1 MRGGLV
7 RGQATRAAA
16 PTPRG
21 GSRESN
27 LHRHGCRP
35 AAPAAAQRSAAGRG
49 GRRLEPGSTKPRP
62 KARACRPGEQPGHFD
77 RRRAALDRPAS
88 ARRARLLASARALR
102 RPAASVRHGSRRHC
116 WRCCQRAGGCVRGV
130 LPVAGAARRPAV
142 AHAGQPLRAHQRAA
156 HRRPD
161 KAAHGRH
168 HEPGALSHTPM
179 PTVSYTVASAPCGG
193 GAAGPASGQL
203 AGATRARPAAPA
215 CGRQQAAHPAK
226 GRRWRR
232 RVCAACAPGAAWA
245 DCAGRA

>member
-179 PTVSYTVASAPCGG
+179 PTVSYTVASACVWGG
-193 GAAGPASGQL
+193 SCRAGKRAAGRRHSCQ
-203 AGATRARPAAPA
+203 ARRP
-215 CGRQQAAHPAK
+215 GLRQAAGSAPCQGEEMEAP
-226 GRRWRR
+226 RLRC
-232 RVCAACAPGAAWA
+232 VCARCGV
-245 DCAGRA
+245 G